1 MNKFIGIGRVTKDIE
16 LMATPSGA
24 QYVRF
29 DIAIDNG
36 KDKDG
41 NKRDADFVSCV
52 AWNTQNRK
60 LAETL
65 SVYVKKGHRICIEGK
80 VKTDKYQNE
89 NGENRY
95 RTYILVHN
103 FEFLESK
110 SKETYTPQEPDYLQN
125 NQTKLSTEDVDN
137 IPLENDPFAEVEV
150 DDSQLPF

>member
-52 AWNTQNRK
+52 AWDTQNRK

-65 SVYVKKGHRICIEGK
+65 SVYVKKGHRICVEGK
-80 VKTDKYQNE
+80 VKTDKYQND

-103 FEFLESK
+103 FVFLESK
-110 SKETYTPQEPDYLQN
+110 PKNNYQPQEPDYVQT
-125 NQTKLSTEDVDN
+125 NQTKLSTEDIDN
-137 IPLENDPFAEVEV
+137 IPLENDPFAEVEINQN
-150 DDSQLPF
+150 DLPF